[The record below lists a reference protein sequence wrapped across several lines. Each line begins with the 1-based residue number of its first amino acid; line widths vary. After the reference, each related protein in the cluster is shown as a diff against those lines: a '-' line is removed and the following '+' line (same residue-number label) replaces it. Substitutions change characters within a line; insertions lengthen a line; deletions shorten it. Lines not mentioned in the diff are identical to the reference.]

1 MYQPDLYNELHAA
14 RTARLT
20 RPARPRPVDRTPP
33 AQWRPGSPRLV
44 GVARVSS
51 SRSHTLGVR

>member
-20 RPARPRPVDRTPP
+20 RRPRPVDRIPP
-33 AQWRPGSPRLV
+33 AQRRPVGSPRLV
-44 GVARVSS
+44 GDAKIFA